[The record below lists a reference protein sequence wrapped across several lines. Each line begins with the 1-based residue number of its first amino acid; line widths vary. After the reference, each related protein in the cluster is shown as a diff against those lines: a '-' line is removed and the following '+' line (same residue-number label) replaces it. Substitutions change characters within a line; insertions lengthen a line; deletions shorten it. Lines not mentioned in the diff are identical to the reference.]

1 MHNTFIRST
10 RKGRGGKN
18 QSQEFTVLGSVFST
32 SGALFMQVIGN
43 KFNSY
48 FLLKKNIE
56 LIIFKFVAQREQENK
71 IYAETPKS
79 WNIP

>member
-43 KFNSY
+43 KFNSL
-48 FLLKKNIE
+48 FFFKIE

-79 WNIP
+79 

>member
-1 MHNTFIRST
+1 
-10 RKGRGGKN
+10 
-18 QSQEFTVLGSVFST
+18 
-32 SGALFMQVIGN
+32 MQVIGN